1 MKYWLA
7 FIGSSPFAVINT
19 IWAACREEGYVPEHV
34 KFLTNRELKE
44 EWKDTIGNWVPTLL
58 EKYGVT
64 DPLYST
70 KNIVETDFQDIYAK
84 YRSLLSEIGEKDEVA
99 VDITPGRKY
108 MSAISME
115 VGLEMGVDH
124 VYYMHLSDNRYQN
137 SPYPLIPKHRHTL
150 IDMKKEFYDNT
161 SVGEDE

>member
-34 KFLTNRELKE
+34 KFLTNNELKE

-58 EKYGVT
+58 EEYGVK

-70 KNIVETDFQDIYAK
+70 NKIEETNFNGIHDK
-84 YRSLLSEIGEKDEVA
+84 YRSIFSEIGENDEVA

-115 VGLEMGVDH
+115 IGLEMGADH

-150 IDMKKEFYDNT
+150 IDLKKEFDDKK
-161 SVGEDE
+161 SVRGDV